1 MDINILLALQQL
13 REGPGGCLAEFFSK
27 MTWFGEMN
35 VVLVIMALIYW
46 CADKDTGTYLLM
58 GWNGNRIVNGVLK
71 VAVCAYRPWI
81 RDARIAPYPAALQ
94 TATGYSFPSGHSMNA
109 ASLFGG
115 MAVRKG
121 IKTGF
126 RVLLWIMLG
135 LVAFSRIYF
144 GVHTPQDIL
153 VGSAAGV
160 LVMFLTGKLMVWL
173 ESHPDKDILIA
184 VIGIA
189 IAIASAVFSALKPY
203 PADFDANGK
212 LLVDG
217 LKMANDTFK
226 AVGWISAFFVGWV
239 LERRFVRFT
248 TESTMQQRFYR
259 LTGGLLGHYIISLI
273 INPLI
278 KTAAAGFA
286 GTVITCFIQM
296 FYVVFLFPAIIMAVH
311 KKGE

>member
-1 MDINILLALQQL
+1 
-13 REGPGGCLAEFFSK
+13 
-27 MTWFGEMN
+27 
-35 VVLVIMALIYW
+35 
-46 CADKDTGTYLLM
+46 
-58 GWNGNRIVNGVLK
+58 
-71 VAVCAYRPWI
+71 
-81 RDARIAPYPAALQ
+81 
-94 TATGYSFPSGHSMNA
+94 
-109 ASLFGG
+109 
-115 MAVRKG
+115 
-121 IKTGF
+121 
-126 RVLLWIMLG
+126 
-135 LVAFSRIYF
+135 
-144 GVHTPQDIL
+144 
-153 VGSAAGV
+153 
-160 LVMFLTGKLMVWL
+160 MFLTGKLMVWL

-259 LTGGLLGHYIISLI
+259 LTGGLLGYYIISLI

-296 FYVVFLFPAIIMAVH
+296 FYVVFLFPVIIMAVH